1 MRSIQE
7 SHKNHIISM
16 LNAGQTIRQVAEKVN
31 VSTATVSRVGKL
43 SCSDREKVKGG
54 RPEVLSPADKRY
66 CVRLVT
72 KGRMDSASKVHKQF
86 EKDHQKVVSV
96 DTIKR
101 ALKDS
106 GLGAIPKPSKPL
118 LNSRNVKKRLE
129 WCHAHRHWTLDDW
142 KRVVWSDETK
152 INRFNSDGR
161 AWAWIREGTH
171 LQPQHVKMSVKH
183 GGGSI
188 MLWSAITYAG
198 TGWLCRIEGTMD
210 KHLYKSI
217 LEDEQNATINFVC
230 RELNLDR
237 SQIVFQQ
244 DNDPKHTP
252 KLVKSYLQS
261 QDYQVME
268 WPPQSPDLN
277 PIENMW
283 RLLKIRL
290 NEYDSPPKGMQELF
304 ERVTEVWYE
313 VITKE
318 ECQKV
323 IESMPRRIEDCIK
336 AKGYWTKV
344 LITKK

>member
-7 SHKNHIISM
+7 SQRNKIISM
-16 LNAGQTIRQVAEKVN
+16 LNSGSTIRQVADQVS
-31 VSTATVSRVGKL
+31 VSTATVSRVGKRHCL
-43 SCSDREKVKGG
+43 DREKRKGG
-54 RPEVLSPADKRY
+54 RPEVLTGADKRY

-72 KGRMDSASKVHKQF
+72 KGRVDSPAKVKKQLEIDHSKT
-86 EKDHQKVVSV
+86 VSV

-101 ALKDS
+101 ALKGS

-118 LNSRNVKKRLE
+118 LNARNVKKRLE
-129 WCHAHRHWTLDDW
+129 WCKAHRHWTLEDW

-161 AWAWIREGTH
+161 VWAWVRDGTH

-198 TGWLCRIEGTMD
+198 TGWLCKIDGNMD
-210 KHLYKSI
+210 KHLYKNI
-217 LEDEQNATINFVC
+217 LEDEQNETINYLC
-230 RELNLDR
+230 RELKLKR
-237 SQIVFQQ
+237 SQIVFQH
-244 DNDPKHTP
+244 DNDPKHTS
-252 KLVKSYLQS
+252 KLVKAYLQS
-261 QDYQVME
+261 QDYQVMD

-290 NEYDSPPKGMQELF
+290 NEYETPVNGMQELY
-304 ERVTEVWYE
+304 ERVTEVWYD

-323 IESMPRRIEDCIK
+323 IESMPKRIEQCIK
-336 AKGYWTKV
+336 AKGYWTKY
-344 LITKK
+344 